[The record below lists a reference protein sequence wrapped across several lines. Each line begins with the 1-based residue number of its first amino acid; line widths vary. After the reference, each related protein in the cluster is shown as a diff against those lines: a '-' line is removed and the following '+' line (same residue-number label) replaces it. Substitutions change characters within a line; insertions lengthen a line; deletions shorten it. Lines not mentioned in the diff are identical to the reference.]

1 MSISD
6 CIPKNMLADLNT
18 FIHVT
23 GDLIFP
29 SGKGRGYFLMVEAC
43 SAYLAWSF
51 INCFSFI

>member
-6 CIPKNMLADLNT
+6 CIPKNMPADLNT

-43 SAYLAWSF
+43 SAYLA
-51 INCFSFI
+51 